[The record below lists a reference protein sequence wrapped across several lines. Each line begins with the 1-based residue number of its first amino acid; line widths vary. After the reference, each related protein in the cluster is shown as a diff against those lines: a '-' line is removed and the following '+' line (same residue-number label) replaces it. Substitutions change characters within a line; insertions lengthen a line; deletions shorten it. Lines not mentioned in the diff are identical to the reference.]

1 MSANPATIT
10 IVVGPPVA
18 ILAASKSKICVGES
32 VTLTATGGVTYEWVG
47 LPGNGSTQ
55 VVSPTATTTYSVLL

>member
-1 MSANPATIT
+1 VA
-10 IVVGPPVA
+10 PPVA
-18 ILAASKSKICVGES
+18 VLTASQMKICAGES

-55 VVSPTATTTYSVLL
+55 IVSPTSTTTYSVFALGGNGCRSR